1 MKELPRLQALILQA
15 ATELGAEVETAPAEW
30 TGAAM
35 NAEVLRPISGAVP
48 FQRDERDLPK
58 TVGAALLDASPV
70 LIGELPGEAHRGTV
84 DEALRRYRNQATI
97 ARSWMGAMGPNLQ
110 LFLYGPVGALNDRR
124 WRQLATSLE
133 ADDRICRK
141 LVWLFYEDPN
151 LAAAIQFLQRTFVAR
166 PWARETTQAQ
176 LDLMEVPLPA
186 GWQSAIDNPDLDPEQ
201 LVRELVR
208 LAGDEE

>member
-15 ATELGAEVETAPAEW
+15 AAQLDANVETAPAEW

-35 NAEVLRPISGAVP
+35 NAEVLRPMSGTSP

-58 TVGAALLDASPV
+58 TVGAALLDATPV
-70 LIGELPGEAHRGTV
+70 LMGELPGEAHRGAV

-110 LFLYGPVGALNDRR
+110 MFLYGPVGALNDRR
-124 WRQLATSLE
+124 WRQLAASAE

-141 LVWLFYEDPN
+141 LVWLFDEDPTR
-151 LAAAIQFLQRTFVAR
+151 AAAIQFLQRTFVAR
-166 PWARETTQAQ
+166 PWTKESAMAQ
-176 LDLMEVPLPA
+176 LDRMEVPLPA
-186 GWQSAIDNPDLDPEQ
+186 GWETAIDNPDLDPEQ

-208 LAGDEE
+208 LAGDEK